1 MKRFLSVR
9 LSAVPVVAAVAA
21 LAAGPALAQNPPEDP
36 LAFKP
41 TVARI
46 VDRVIVPGYQRLMGT
61 ASAEEAAIAAL
72 CEDPS
77 PEALVTARDGFA
89 DLVLAFGAVEPY
101 RFGPAREDNRFE
113 RLFFWPDRRGIGMRQ
128 VQAILASEDDSAT
141 DVASLRDKSVAVQG
155 LIALDYVLF
164 DDDAAPL
171 AEPPAGFRCRY
182 AQTIAGAIA
191 TSARE
196 ILNGWTAADGYGA
209 LMESAGPDNP
219 VYRSHGEAVQEF
231 LRAAQEQLQIVGDM
245 KIGAL
250 IGETPDDAKPKLAP
264 FWRSGMVLPSMEA
277 NLQAVVTL
285 QDEGGLADLLPDDE
299 AYNAGSLRFQIGEAQ
314 RVLAELHDSG
324 EPWIA
329 LAESPEGHEQ
339 LSYARI
345 PIAGAQTIFA
355 ERYPAAFG
363 LILGFN
369 SLDGD

>member
-1 MKRFLSVR
+1 MKRFFSH
-9 LSAVPVVAAVAA
+9 LSAVPLAMALALLAVAP
-21 LAAGPALAQNPPEDP
+21 AAAQDGDEP

-46 VDRVIVPGYQRLMGT
+46 VDRVIVPGYQRLMGA
-61 ASAEEAAIAAL
+61 ASAEEQEIAAL
-72 CEDPS
+72 CEAPS
-77 PEALVTARDGFA
+77 PDALATARDGFR
-89 DLVLAFGAVEPY
+89 DLVLAFSAVEPY

-128 VQAILASEDDSAT
+128 VQAILASEDESAIE
-141 DVASLRDKSVAVQG
+141 VASLRDKSVAVQG

-171 AEPPAGFRCRY
+171 ADPPAGFRCAY
-182 AQTIAGAIA
+182 AQAIAGAIA

-196 ILNGWTAADGYGA
+196 ILNGWTAADGYGV

-231 LRAAQEQLQIVGDM
+231 LRAAQEELQIVGDM

-250 IGETPDDAKPKLAP
+250 IGDGPDDSKPKLAP
-264 FWRSGMVLPSMEA
+264 FWRSGMVLPSMVA
-277 NLQAVVTL
+277 NLGSVVTL

-299 AYNAGSLRFQIGEAQ
+299 AYNAGSLSFQIGEAQ
-314 RVLAELHDSG
+314 RVLQELHDTG
-324 EPWIA
+324 TPWIA
-329 LAESPEGHEQ
+329 LVESPEGHDQ

-345 PIAGAQTIFA
+345 PIAGAQTILA